1 MRGINKWAETRQ
13 LFELPGI
20 LKSLHGLWQKQF
32 SETVFAFSCWF
43 FWWAGIWADHLTCLR
58 RMKWSTPRLL
68 SSPGRVQ
75 SANELKDNFCCV
87 VGFATSNVSLQEE
100 VLLWPWSSYR
110 MLHELQKLACLS
122 IIRSFFIKCLN
133 IRYVKT
139 LENQGDITCQTYLN

>member
-1 MRGINKWAETRQ
+1 MSRNKTALQ
-13 LFELPGI
+13 LPGN
-20 LKSLHGLWQKQF
+20 LKSLHRLWQKQF
-32 SETVFAFSCWF
+32 SEAVFAFSCWF
-43 FWWAGIWADHLTCLR
+43 FWGARIWADHLTSLR

-75 SANELKDNFCCV
+75 SANELKVNFCCV
-87 VGFATSNVSLQEE
+87 VGFATSNARLQEE

-133 IRYVKT
+133 IRYVKA
-139 LENQGDITCQTYLN
+139 LENQGDITCQAYLN